1 MSNLSVKTIAE
12 KRLVFMIYGYARVST
27 AGQERTGNSLDEQCQ
42 ELEKAGCQEII
53 AEQYT
58 GTTMNRP
65 KFKELIDKLQ
75 DGDTLVVT
83 KLDRFARSAGD
94 GSKLAK
100 ALLKRGVSLNILN
113 MGQVSNNTTTGRLLL
128 NILLAFA
135 EFERDMIVERTQA
148 GKAIART
155 KEGFKEGRPR
165 IKKERTDNAVKLI
178 NEGHSYR
185 EVVEMTGLS
194 KSTIIRAVR
203 AYRASKE
210 AE

>member
-1 MSNLSVKTIAE
+1 
-12 KRLVFMIYGYARVST
+12 MIYGYARVST
-27 AGQERTGNSLDEQCQ
+27 AGQERTGNSLDEQRQ
-42 ELEKAGCQEII
+42 ELEKAGCQEIV

-58 GTTMNRP
+58 GTTMDR
-65 KFKELIDKLQ
+65 LQ

-113 MGQVSNNTTTGRLLL
+113 MGQVDNTTIGRLML

-203 AYRASKE
+203 AYRANKE